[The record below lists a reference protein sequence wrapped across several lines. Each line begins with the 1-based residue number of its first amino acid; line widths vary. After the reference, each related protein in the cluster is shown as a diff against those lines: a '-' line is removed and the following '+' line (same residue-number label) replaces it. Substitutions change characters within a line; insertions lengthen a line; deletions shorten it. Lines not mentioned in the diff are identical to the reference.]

1 MKKIA
6 FIVALFISI
15 GTITITP
22 SCNVSADWLVGYN
35 MARDSSNLPENYV
48 GDVILTLLL
57 WLLLIF
63 TFLCVISFVITG
75 IMFLAAGSDPKLA
88 ENAKSAVKYSI
99 IGIAVG
105 LSGYVIINFIST
117 TLGGTVQGV

>member
-15 GTITITP
+15 SVVAITP
-22 SCNVSADWLVGYN
+22 SCNVNAGWLTGYD

-48 GDVILTLLL
+48 GNVILTLLL
-57 WLLLIF
+57 WLLAIF
-63 TFLCVISFVITG
+63 TFLCVISFVIAG

-117 TLGGTVQGV
+117 TLEGVVQEV